1 MRLNRLQAIHK
12 NTYADEAAFYEKLY
26 LAQGIAVCLAAPTPA
41 PKPKKK
47 SQFLRFL
54 ESISGIHGKRTLE
67 KRPAPATPAPLNP
80 TQQYLQRL
88 DDIPDE
94 AYLQS
99 ITRAADEDA
108 PAKIGLHAFEGCTGL
123 TELSLPNSL
132 TAIGAEAFRSTSA
145 AEGFFTYS
153 CFSDHSSCLASSQ
166 KATAPAAA
174 TLRESTPWAIGIFTV

>member
-1 MRLNRLQAIHK
+1 MAMRLNRLQAIHK

-47 SQFLRFL
+47 SQSLRFL

-67 KRPAPATPAPLNP
+67 KRPAPATPAPLIP

-88 DDIPDE
+88 GDIPDE

-153 CFSDHSSCLASSQ
+153 
-166 KATAPAAA
+166 
-174 TLRESTPWAIGIFTV
+174 